1 MAFLRLQKRLLG
13 ESETL
18 QKNDF
23 FWALK
28 ILCGLKKIDIH
39 AFPSLIELT
48 TPYTIDLLIRT
59 AKLFRLRILK
69 VHRPSCRI
77 SGKTLPSLALSCIN
91 DSTSGGIE
99 GYELRLDLIVGSSAG
114 KITYMPALGNQL
126 ITARCDEYAKRYS
139 ENLLLI
145 VDWDEDTTNEIK
157 KE

>member
-1 MAFLRLQKRLLG
+1 MAFLRLQKRLLD
-13 ESETL
+13 ESKAL
-18 QKNDF
+18 QKDDF

-28 ILCGLKKIDIH
+28 ILCGLKKIDMY
-39 AFPSLIELT
+39 AFPPVIELT

-59 AKLFRLRILK
+59 AKLFGLRVLK

-91 DSTSGGIE
+91 DSTNESVE

-145 VDWDEDTTNEIK
+145 VEWGEEIFTKIK
-157 KE
+157 K